1 MIINY
6 DYFINIFVHNVHL
19 LYLWG
24 IKIRE
29 MKKLTYKDFKSKTVY
44 GNEVEFLMKDGTTV
58 YVNLEDQTVEIEEE
72 LVDDASY
79 SYFIQA
85 AQEIIE
91 EQKQSLI

>member
-1 MIINY
+1 
-6 DYFINIFVHNVHL
+6 
-19 LYLWG
+19 
-24 IKIRE
+24 

-72 LVDDASY
+72 LVDEASY

-85 AQEIIE
+85 AQEVIE
-91 EQKQSLI
+91 EQKQSEFN

>member
-1 MIINY
+1 MYICY
-6 DYFINIFVHNVHL
+6 IFGVS
-19 LYLWG
+19 
-24 IKIRE
+24 KIRE

-58 YVNLEDQTVEIEEE
+58 YVNTEDNTVEIEDE

-85 AQEIIE
+85 AQEVIE
-91 EQKQSLI
+91 EQKQN